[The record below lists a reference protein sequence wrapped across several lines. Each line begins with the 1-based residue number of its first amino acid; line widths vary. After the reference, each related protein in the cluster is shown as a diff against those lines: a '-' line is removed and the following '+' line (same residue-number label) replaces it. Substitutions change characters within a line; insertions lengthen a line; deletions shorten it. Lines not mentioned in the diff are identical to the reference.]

1 MISYQIYN
9 FDKNL
14 GSISVLFK
22 LNDIFIASYNVDI
35 PLTENGLFISG
46 QELDKHLLGM
56 FPQHIIDR
64 KNKLELGILNSV
76 EIENLVVPLEKA
88 ASDTIPLMSDTEKA
102 NAQMW
107 EDYGEEKRVA
117 KVLVKFGLLAEDPT
131 IIPNTTL

>member
-22 LNDIFIASYNVDI
+22 FNDNFIASYNVDL

-46 QELDKHLLGM
+46 QELNNYLLGM

-64 KNKLELGILNSV
+64 KNKLELGISNSA
-76 EIENLVVPLEKA
+76 EIESLVIPLEKA
-88 ASDTIPLMSDTEKA
+88 ASDTTSAISDEQTSNALMWGQIEQEK
-102 NAQMW
+102 NI
-107 EDYGEEKRVA
+107 A
-117 KVLVKFGLLAEDPT
+117 KALVKFGLLTEDPT